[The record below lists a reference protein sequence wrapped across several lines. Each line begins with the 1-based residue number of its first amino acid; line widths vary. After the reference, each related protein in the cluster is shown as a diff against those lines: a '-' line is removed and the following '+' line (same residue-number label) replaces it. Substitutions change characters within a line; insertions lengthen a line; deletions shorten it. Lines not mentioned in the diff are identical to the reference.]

1 MSNNFF
7 PKYRVGVDWAN
18 KGFINWTSRRVSPF
32 LAGFSVSIDELKVTI
47 SDSSSGDNRTYS
59 YNMGDG
65 TILTSQNPEHTYSSD
80 GTYSIVQIITNV
92 DGTRSASASQRVAVE
107 RDTQPVLPSVPDK
120 SATQNT
126 IYSLTLPEATGGN
139 DPLTYALVGTLPTG
153 LTFNA
158 STRVISGTPTQSGTF
173 LIIYTVT
180 DDDGD
185 FNNINFDLV
194 VVVDLMPVLSSIPD
208 QDATENKSYSYT
220 LPITLSGDT
229 PLVYSLTGTLPTGI
243 TYASSSRVLSG
254 TPTQTGTFT
263 LTYTVTDVDGDSDSD
278 IFTLTVAA
286 DLMPTLPSIPDQN
299 ATENQS
305 YTVTLPEA
313 TGGDT
318 PLAYTLTGTLPTGL
332 SFNLSSRVLS
342 GTPRQTGAFSLT
354 YGVSD
359 ADGDLDSDIFTLT
372 IAADL
377 IPSIPSI
384 SNQDATEN
392 QSYSYTLPTALSGD
406 LPLVYSLTGT
416 LPTGITYASSSRVL
430 SGTPTQTGTFTLTYT
445 VTDVDGDSDS
455 DIFTLTVAADLM
467 PTLPS
472 IPDQNA
478 TENQSYTVT
487 LPEATGGDTPLVY
500 SLTGTLP
507 TGITY
512 ASSSRVLSGTPTQ
525 TGTFTLTYKVVD
537 ADGDSDSIEFNLVVS
552 DIVVDL
558 MPVLSSIPDQD
569 ATENKSYSYTLPITL
584 SGDTPLVYSLTGTL
598 PTGITYASSSR
609 VLSGTPTQTG
619 TFTLTYTV
627 TDVDGDSDSDIFT
640 LTVAADLMPTLP
652 SIPDQNAT
660 ENQSYTV
667 TLPEATG
674 GDTPLAYTL
683 TGTLPTGLS
692 FNLSSR
698 VLSGTPRQTG
708 AFSLT
713 YGVSDADGD
722 LDSDIFTL
730 TIAADLIPSIPSISN
745 QDATENQSYSYTLPT
760 ALSGD
765 LPLVYSLTGTL
776 PTGITYA
783 SSSRVLSGTPTQTGT
798 FTLTYTVT
806 DVDGDSDSDIF
817 TLTVAADLM
826 PTLPSIP
833 DQNATENQSYTVTLP
848 EATGGD
854 TPLVYSLTGTLPTGI
869 TYASSSRV
877 LSGTPTQT
885 GTFTL
890 TYKVVDAD
898 GDSDSDIFTLTVVT
912 ADLMPT
918 LPSIPN
924 QSVNESKA
932 YSYTLPEAT
941 GGDTPLAYT
950 LTGALP
956 TGLTFNA
963 NTRVLSGTPTQT
975 GTFALVY
982 TVTDVDGDIAVSNL
996 SLTITRYLNLR
1007 SIPTGLNEDARFI
1020 ITVEKSGS
1028 FLFRRNYSESDL
1040 GSIET
1045 MDANLPP
1052 EIDRIYWGESND
1064 TLRFNAA
1071 GDVSRFNIYPNSA
1084 THSVYIAY
1092 LDSNANVVLKSFTY
1106 ASHISVGGGF
1116 INWHLMGDLSTYFD
1130 AISTDDRFLVIVAKT
1145 DSIQFEEATT
1155 LPVIADQSATINTS
1169 FTVTLP
1175 EALTG
1180 NTPIVYSLTGL
1191 PSWATFNSSTRVLS
1205 GTPDD
1210 DGSWSLVYTAT
1221 DRDDDIATQSFN
1233 LSVVAAAPDTP
1244 AAPTLTVGNNEIIG
1258 VLIDPSNTGSGAI
1271 NLRQYRLKRTIY
1283 TLFNPAR
1290 NITDTSPPIEFT
1302 ASSLTNGQAYEVQVR
1317 VRNNDGLFSNWS
1329 ASSNATPIGTPTGL
1343 SLNLTVVAKSGD
1355 TFYNGGSI
1363 SSGSR
1368 NFTVD
1373 GDSYTVTQLYWGNPT
1388 TRKPAIQVNDNVS
1401 TLRTDGISL
1410 GLSIYYIFDNTVYEA
1425 LFSQSSTSVGW
1436 ECHSLEHL

>member
-1 MSNNFF
+1 MSTNYRSKF
-7 PKYRVGVDWAN
+7 RVGVDWAD
-18 KGFINWTSRRVSPF
+18 KGYVNWTGKRVTPF

-47 SDSSSGDNRTYS
+47 SDQSSGDNRTYS

-80 GTYSIVQIITNV
+80 GTYSIVQTITNV
-92 DGTRSASASQRVAVE
+92 DGTRSASASQRVEVE
-107 RDTQPVLPSVPDK
+107 RDTQPVLPSVSDK

-158 STRVISGTPTQSGTF
+158 STRVLSGTPTQSGTF

-185 FNNINFDLV
+185 FNNINFNLV
-194 VVVDLMPVLSSIPD
+194 IAVDLMPVLSSIPD
-208 QDATENKSYSYT
+208 QDATENQSYSYT
-220 LPITLSGDT
+220 LPIT
-229 PLVYSLTGTLPTGI
+229 
-243 TYASSSRVLSG
+243 
-254 TPTQTGTFT
+254 
-263 LTYTVTDVDGDSDSD
+263 
-278 IFTLTVAA
+278 
-286 DLMPTLPSIPDQN
+286 
-299 ATENQS
+299 
-305 YTVTLPEA
+305 
-313 TGGDT
+313 
-318 PLAYTLTGTLPTGL
+318 
-332 SFNLSSRVLS
+332 
-342 GTPRQTGAFSLT
+342 
-354 YGVSD
+354 
-359 ADGDLDSDIFTLT
+359 
-372 IAADL
+372 
-377 IPSIPSI
+377 
-384 SNQDATEN
+384 
-392 QSYSYTLPTALSGD
+392 LSGD

-416 LPTGITYASSSRVL
+416 LPTGITYASGSRVL

-512 ASSSRVLSGTPTQ
+512 ASG
-525 TGTFTLTYKVVD
+525 
-537 ADGDSDSIEFNLVVS
+537 
-552 DIVVDL
+552 
-558 MPVLSSIPDQD
+558 
-569 ATENKSYSYTLPITL
+569 
-584 SGDTPLVYSLTGTL
+584 
-598 PTGITYASSSR
+598 SR

-627 TDVDGDSDSDIFT
+627 TDVDGD
-640 LTVAADLMPTLP
+640 
-652 SIPDQNAT
+652 
-660 ENQSYTV
+660 
-667 TLPEATG
+667 
-674 GDTPLAYTL
+674 
-683 TGTLPTGLS
+683 
-692 FNLSSR
+692 
-698 VLSGTPRQTG
+698 
-708 AFSLT
+708 
-713 YGVSDADGD
+713 
-722 LDSDIFTL
+722 LDSDVFIL

-783 SSSRVLSGTPTQTGT
+783 SGSRVLSGTPTQTGT

-869 TYASSSRV
+869 TYASGSRV

-890 TYKVVDAD
+890 TYRVSDADGDLDSIEFNLVVSDIVVDLMPVLSSIPDQDATENQSYSYTLPITLSGDLPLVYSLTGTLPTGITYASGSRVLSGTPTQTGTFTLTYTVTDVD
-898 GDSDSDIFTLTVVT
+898 GDSDSDIFTLTVA

-918 LPSIPN
+918 LPSIPDQNATEN
-924 QSVNESKA
+924 QSYTVTLPEATGGDTPLVYSLTGTLPTGITYASGSRVLSGTPTQTGTFTLTYTVTDVDGDLDSDVFILTIAADLIPSIPSISNQDATENQSYSYTLPTALSGDLPLVYSLTGTLPTGITYASGSRVLSGTPTQTGTFTLTYTVTDVDGDSDSDIFTLTVAADLMPTLPSIPDQNATENQSYTVTLPEATGGDTPLVYSLTGTLPTGITYASGSRVLSGTPTQTGTFTLTYRVSDADGDLDSDVFILTIAAADLMPTLPSIPDQNTNESEV
-932 YSYTLPEAT
+932 YNYTLPEAT

-950 LTGALP
+950 LTGTLP
-956 TGLTFNA
+956 TGLSFNS

-975 GTFALVY
+975 GTFVLVY

-996 SLTITRYLNLR
+996 SLTVARYLNLG
-1007 SIPTGLNEDARFI
+1007 SVPAGLNEDARFI

-1052 EIDRIYWGESND
+1052 EIDRIYWGASDD

-1071 GDVSRFNIYPNSA
+1071 GDDSRFDTYTNSA
-1084 THSVYIAY
+1084 SHSVYIVY
-1092 LDSNANVVLKSFTY
+1092 LDSNDNVVLKSFTY
-1106 ASHISVGGGF
+1106 VSHISLGGGF

-1130 AISTDDRFLVIVAKT
+1130 AISTDDRFLVIVAST
-1145 DSIQFEEATT
+1145 GSIQFEEDTT
-1155 LPVIADQSATINTS
+1155 LPAIANKSATFNTS

-1210 DGSWSLVYTAT
+1210 NGSWTLVYTAT
-1221 DRDDDIATQSFN
+1221 DRDDDVATQSFN
-1233 LSVVAAAPDTP
+1233 LSVATTSPDTP
-1244 AAPTLTVGNNEIIG
+1244 AAPTLTVGNNVING
-1258 VLIDPSNTGSGAI
+1258 VMTDPSNTGSGAI

-1290 NITDTSPPIEFT
+1290 NITDTSSPIEFT
-1302 ASSLTNGQAYEVQVR
+1302 ASSLTNGQAYDVQVR
-1317 VRNNDGLFSNWS
+1317 VRNDDGLFSNWS
-1329 ASSNATPIGTPTGL
+1329 ASSNATPNGAPAGL
-1343 SLNLTVVAKSGD
+1343 IVDFTLSVELN
-1355 TFYNGGSI
+1355 
-1363 SSGSR
+1363 SR
-1368 NFTVD
+1368 
-1373 GDSYTVTQLYWGNPT
+1373 
-1388 TRKPAIQVNDNVS
+1388 
-1401 TLRTDGISL
+1401 
-1410 GLSIYYIFDNTVYEA
+1410 
-1425 LFSQSSTSVGW
+1425 
-1436 ECHSLEHL
+1436 